1 MILLYLTEDMKAIK
15 ATIGRGRF
23 IKMALQAMGMTMSE
37 FLRIAITRV
46 AKEKAIPFDIRVPN
60 ETTLQAVQ
68 EGRAILAKAQRG
80 FDNAETLFNEL
91 DKN

>member
-1 MILLYLTEDMKAIK
+1 MSETYIRARVDNQIK
-15 ATIGRGRF
+15 QDATL
-23 IKMALQAMGMTMSE
+23 ALQAMGMTMSE